1 MLAVIG
7 IAAIPG
13 VSDAVAPASSAGLR
27 VSVKPASG
35 SPTTRFTV
43 GFTSAEN
50 TGVIGDTGDSYRVTA
65 SGTARAG
72 CQDTISLVAPPAH
85 AGATVRVRLAP
96 KAHSRWCT
104 GTFHGQV
111 WNQVFPPCPAGK
123 ACPAIAFPPLMVG
136 KFSFRV
142 TRSQSSR
149 ATSIRRTWNWSFP
162 TARN

>member
-1 MLAVIG
+1 VLAVIG

-13 VSDAVAPASSAGLR
+13 VSSALEPAGAASLH

-35 SPTTRFTV
+35 SPATRFTV
-43 GFTSAEN
+43 SFVAAEN
-50 TGVIGDTGDSYRVTA
+50 TGILGDTGNSYRVTA

-72 CQDTISLVAPPAH
+72 CQDTIYMVAPPAH
-85 AGATVRVRLAP
+85 AGATVRVKLAP

-123 ACPAIAFPPLMVG
+123 ACPAIGFPPLMVG

-142 TRSQSSR
+142 TRS
-149 ATSIRRTWNWSFP
+149 
-162 TARN
+162 

>member
-13 VSDAVAPASSAGLR
+13 VSDAVAPAASAGLH

-35 SPTTRFTV
+35 SPSSHFVVTFRAA
-43 GFTSAEN
+43 GN
-50 TGVIGDTGDSYRVTA
+50 TGIIGDTGDTYRVTA
-65 SGTARAG
+65 SATAHPG
-72 CQDTISLVAPPAH
+72 CQASVATVVPPTH
-85 AGATVRVRLAP
+85 AGATVHVKLAP

-111 WNQVFPPCPAGK
+111 WNQVFPRCPAGK
-123 ACPAIAFPPLMVG
+123 ACPALVFPPLMVG

-142 TRSQSSR
+142 THS
-149 ATSIRRTWNWSFP
+149 
-162 TARN
+162 